1 MCGIFGIYNIKEKHY
16 FEQEK
21 IKSSVERM
29 QHRGPD
35 FMGIRMFDNNAAL
48 AHLRLAIIDLV
59 ADSNQPF
66 ERDDRYF
73 VSYNGEI
80 YNYIELRDD
89 LIKIGYTFKTQSD
102 TEVLVVAY
110 QAWGEDCVNHFNGMW
125 AFAIYDQ
132 VENKLFCSRDRFG
145 VKPFN
150 YATVNGQFIFSS
162 EIKSILEYFP
172 EEKIP
177 NYNVISN
184 FCRNSVG
191 AQIKE
196 TWFQNIF
203 RLEPAHN
210 LTVSSEGINIER
222 YWDYPKK
229 TNQNITFE
237 NAVTHYHDLFKNA
250 VEIRMRSDVP
260 VGFTLSSGVDSMSI
274 VSVLKDHLNGNN
286 KSYTATF
293 PENKFLKSEKQNY
306 KNDIEIDEA
315 KIVKE
320 VSKQLELDPTLVEI
334 NFTNYVEELSKI
346 IFNMESG
353 HGSPAVFPLNSIF
366 KKATEDI
373 TVVLEGQGA
382 DELLAGYLNNVES
395 IYLIELI
402 RKFRFKKAII
412 ELNEYCKVYSLSSLV
427 MLFVR
432 QLNSG
437 WIHKLYYKV
446 SGVSAFYI
454 GHLSKYK
461 HIKDS
466 PRKAKGFDCS
476 VNAHLFKSHTGGLVN
491 LLHYGDAIS
500 MAYSLESRLPFMDY
514 RLVEY
519 VFSLPSEFK
528 ICNGQSKYIH
538 RKAMEG
544 VVADEILSQKV
555 KFGFSTPL
563 TNMFLEKGHNSAASI
578 LLSKRCIDRGLFS
591 EKGIQK
597 SLKDLER
604 GTKDRSRFLY
614 RMLNVELWFREFID
628 DAEN

>member
-1 MCGIFGIYNIKEKHY
+1 MKNILINGIAANSGGGKSILSNFLSILREKNSSYCFIILVPTISDYSIYSSRNIKIIEIPKVSGLLHLLIFY
-16 FEQEK
+16 YSSINK
-21 IKSSVERM
+21 IIVKYK
-29 QHRGPD
+29 
-35 FMGIRMFDNNAAL
+35 
-48 AHLRLAIIDLV
+48 IDLV
-59 ADSNQPF
+59 FNLADVIIPNKEIKQLFLFDWAYAVYPNSIVWKKMDF
-66 ERDDRYF
+66 KSF
-73 VSYNGEI
+73 VLRRIKVFMFKKYSYYPKVIYCQTNSIRNRLGKYYSTQKLDIIPNAVAIDNMGGGE
-80 YNYIELRDD
+80 YKN
-89 LIKIGYTFKTQSD
+89 
-102 TEVLVVAY
+102 
-110 QAWGEDCVNHFNGMW
+110 FN
-125 AFAIYDQ
+125 FL
-132 VENKLFCSRDRFG
+132 ENK
-145 VKPFN
+145 K
-150 YATVNGQFIFSS
+150 
-162 EIKSILEYFP
+162 
-172 EEKIP
+172 
-177 NYNVISN
+177 
-184 FCRNSVG
+184 
-191 AQIKE
+191 
-196 TWFQNIF
+196 
-203 RLEPAHN
+203 
-210 LTVSSEGINIER
+210 
-222 YWDYPKK
+222 
-229 TNQNITFE
+229 
-237 NAVTHYHDLFKNA
+237 
-250 VEIRMRSDVP
+250 
-260 VGFTLSSGVDSMSI
+260 
-274 VSVLKDHLNGNN
+274 
-286 KSYTATF
+286 
-293 PENKFLKSEKQNY
+293 KFLC
-306 KNDIEIDEA
+306 
-315 KIVKE
+315 
-320 VSKQLELDPTLVEI
+320 
-334 NFTNYVEELSKI
+334 LSKYYSHK
-346 IFNMESG
+346 NLE
-353 HGSPAVFPLNSIF
+353 IF

-628 DAEN
+628 K

>member
-1 MCGIFGIYNIKEKHY
+1 
-16 FEQEK
+16 
-21 IKSSVERM
+21 
-29 QHRGPD
+29 
-35 FMGIRMFDNNAAL
+35 
-48 AHLRLAIIDLV
+48 
-59 ADSNQPF
+59 
-66 ERDDRYF
+66 
-73 VSYNGEI
+73 
-80 YNYIELRDD
+80 
-89 LIKIGYTFKTQSD
+89 
-102 TEVLVVAY
+102 
-110 QAWGEDCVNHFNGMW
+110 
-125 AFAIYDQ
+125 
-132 VENKLFCSRDRFG
+132 
-145 VKPFN
+145 
-150 YATVNGQFIFSS
+150 
-162 EIKSILEYFP
+162 
-172 EEKIP
+172 
-177 NYNVISN
+177 
-184 FCRNSVG
+184 
-191 AQIKE
+191 
-196 TWFQNIF
+196 
-203 RLEPAHN
+203 
-210 LTVSSEGINIER
+210 
-222 YWDYPKK
+222 
-229 TNQNITFE
+229 
-237 NAVTHYHDLFKNA
+237 
-250 VEIRMRSDVP
+250 
-260 VGFTLSSGVDSMSI
+260 
-274 VSVLKDHLNGNN
+274 LNGNN

-412 ELNEYCKVYSLSSLV
+412 ELNEYCKVYSLSSLI

-437 WIHKLYYKV
+437 WIHKLYYKA
-446 SGVSAFYI
+446 SGISAFYI
-454 GHLSKYK
+454 GHLSKYI

-466 PRKAKGFDCS
+466 PRKAKGFDCP
-476 VNAHLFKSHTGGLVN
+476 VNAHLFESHTGGLVN

-519 VFSLPSEFK
+519 VFTLPAEFK
-528 ICNGQSKYIH
+528 ICNGLSKYIH

-544 VVADEILSQKV
+544 VVPDEILSQKA

-563 TNMFLEKGHNSAASI
+563 TNMFLEKGNNSAASI

-628 DAEN
+628 EKS